1 MRYPEVADHPAIAR
15 LSPDD
20 RRVLA
25 PLFEIHNVEP
35 GTHVIREGDRDRV
48 LYLVLDGVADVVRG
62 RVDVG
67 RVVAGQHFGEL
78 ALVGERPRAAS
89 VIAAQSLWLA
99 RMTAARFDELTTS
112 HPAVA
117 VHFIRSLLRGV
128 GDRLE
133 AMTDGVGALLAT
145 NLLRR
150 RTSLDIRVEGEP
162 QTVPVGT
169 LARDLLP
176 ESVDGH
182 VVVAAAL
189 DRQAVS
195 LLTPITSECELRAVT
210 TKSWE
215 GRRIYRGS
223 LALLLLEAARQI
235 APEIQIRVDYSLG
248 FAQRIYVRGN
258 GGDFGVLAKKLDA
271 RMRDIAEAA
280 KPIRLESW
288 AVDEALDKFEE
299 LGERGTVELLRTSR
313 QRTVLLVALGETYAL
328 YKSPLVP
335 TTGMLRGFEIAADSD
350 GLLLVYGPN
359 CSAPGREQRV
369 LVVSDARAASR
380 QTRELTRHHDRWL
393 EALGVSTVGEYNRM
407 CLRGDVAAL
416 INVAEGFH
424 EKMVGR
430 IADEIRELAD
440 RVKIVSISGPSAS
453 GKTTFIKRLKVQLQV
468 NGVRPI
474 GVSLDDYYCDRR
486 ATPLDANGEYDYEA
500 VEALRLDLL
509 HEHIG
514 QLMAGDAVHT
524 ARYDFKTGLSHP
536 DGGRMLRMDSSAVLM
551 LEGIHGLNPR
561 VLPAELHDSA
571 FLIFVC
577 PLAQL
582 PIDAASRV
590 HASDMRLL
598 RRIVRDRHG
607 RATPTADTIRRWPA
621 VRSGERRHIYPFQD
635 NAHAIFDSSL
645 IYELSVLKVYA
656 ERYLMEV
663 PRTSPEYLTACRL
676 LGLTDSFVTIY
687 PDHVPPT
694 SILRE
699 FVGGR
704 GFEY

>member
-1 MRYPEVADHPAIAR
+1 MRYPQAADHPAIAR
-15 LSPDD
+15 LPVSD
-20 RRVLA
+20 RQVLA
-25 PLFEIHNVEP
+25 SLFDIHTIAP
-35 GTHVIREGDRDRV
+35 GTHIIREGDRDRV
-48 LYLVLDGVADVVRG
+48 LYLVLDGVADVLRG

-89 VIAAQSLWLA
+89 VIAAQSLCLA
-99 RMTAARFDELTTS
+99 QMSAEQFDQLTVD
-112 HPAVA
+112 HPDVA
-117 VHFIRSLLRGV
+117 VRFIRSLLRGV

-133 AMTDGVGALLAT
+133 AMTDGVGALLST

-150 RTSLDIRVEGEP
+150 RTSLDVRVDGEP
-162 QTVPVGT
+162 RTVVVGT

-176 ESVDGH
+176 AEVDGNL
-182 VVVAAAL
+182 VVAAAL

-195 LLTPITSECELRAVT
+195 LLTPITSECELAPVT
-210 TKSWE
+210 TGSWE

-223 LALLLLEAARQI
+223 LALLLLEAARQC
-235 APEIQIRVDYSLG
+235 APGIQIRVDYSLG

-258 GGDFGVLAKKLDA
+258 GGDFATLARKLDA

-288 AVDEALDKFEE
+288 AVDEALDKFAE
-299 LGERGTVELLRTSR
+299 LGERGTVELLRTWR
-313 QRTVLLVALGETYAL
+313 QRTVLLVALGDTYAL
-328 YKSPLVP
+328 YKSPLLP
-335 TTGMLRGFEIAADSD
+335 TTGMLRGFEIAADAD

-359 CSAPGREQRV
+359 CSAPGRDGGG
-369 LVVSDARAASR
+369 LVVSDARAAAR

-393 EALGVSTVGEYNRM
+393 EILGVSTVGEFNSM

-430 IADEIRELAD
+430 IADEIRGNID
-440 RVKIVSISGPSAS
+440 RIKIVSISGPSAS
-453 GKTTFIKRLKVQLQV
+453 GKTTFIKRLMVQLQV
-468 NGVRPI
+468 NGVQPVS
-474 GVSLDDYYCDRR
+474 VSLDDYYLDRA
-486 ATPLDANGEYDYEA
+486 ATPRDENGDYDYEA

-509 HEHIG
+509 HDHVERLLNG
-514 QLMAGDAVHT
+514 EPVQT
-524 ARYDFKTGLSHP
+524 AHFDFKKGKSHP
-536 DGGRMLRMDSSAVLM
+536 NGGPRLSMESSAVLL

-561 VLPAELHDSA
+561 MLPPALHDRA
-571 FLIFVC
+571 FRIFVC

-582 PIDAASRV
+582 PIDAASRI
-590 HASDMRLL
+590 HASDIRLL
-598 RRIVRDRHG
+598 RRIVRDRHH
-607 RATPTADTIRRWPA
+607 RATPTADTIRRWPS

-635 NAHAIFDSSL
+635 NADAIFDSSL

-663 PRTSPEYLTACRL
+663 PRTSPEYLTAWRL
-676 LGLTDSFVTIY
+676 LALTDSFVTIY

-699 FVGGR
+699 FLGGS